1 MNPKQAITVL
11 DKATQPGFSP
21 TRGDYVAIHNAL
33 VALSTVV
40 EENEKLLKEKKATEE
55 AKSQDAPAPQEG

>member
-33 VALSTVV
+33 VTLSTVV
-40 EENEKLLKEKKATEE
+40 DENEKLLREQRVAEL
-55 AKSQDAPAPQEG
+55 AKTQAESGPQEG